1 MRMNNVKKVLSL
13 LLCLALIAATVLMF
27 TGCTDEIEP
36 TNEGEIE
43 TFADGDTLGE
53 GQKSF
58 VLTVIDADGNEVTA
72 TVYTDK
78 DSVGEALL
86 NLGIISGED
95 SDYGLYVKTVN
106 GKTLDYDTDGKY
118 WAFYIDGEY
127 ALTGIDSTEIV
138 EGTTYCLKAE

>member
-1 MRMNNVKKVLSL
+1 MRMNSVKKVLSL
-13 LLCLALIAATVLMF
+13 LLCLALVAATVLMI
-27 TGCTDEIEP
+27 TGCTDEIKP
-36 TNEGEIE
+36 TNDGEIE

-86 NLGIISGED
+86 NLGVISGED